1 MKITKIAE
9 PGLGAAISEIIIVW
23 DLHVLG
29 GIELCLHLGNLS
41 LVDLN
46 LSWSKDWGLNK
57 GKSWLTIKLKIR
69 KMGFT
74 YFVSFLRSQTN
85 GFSNW

>member
-1 MKITKIAE
+1 MVE
-9 PGLGAAISEIIIVW
+9 SGLGAHISEIIIVW

-29 GIELCLHLGNLS
+29 GIELGLHLGNLG

-57 GKSWLTIKLKIR
+57 GKSWLTIKFKI
-69 KMGFT
+69 
-74 YFVSFLRSQTN
+74 
-85 GFSNW
+85 